1 MKSNLRN
8 EIKSYIVRSGYTMQ
22 EVVDRLSE
30 DYGWSDSV
38 SNLSN
43 KLQRESL
50 RYVEAVQL
58 ADALAEILQRNKY
71 HVDTVY
77 NGEDG
82 LHYASTGIYDCIVLD
97 IMLPI
102 LDGISVLRMLRKQ
115 KISTPV
121 LLLTAKSDVADK
133 INGLD
138 SGADDYLTKPF
149 VTGELLARIR
159 ALTRRTGE
167 VAVDGL
173 QFHNLR
179 LDSQNYTLSYGQ
191 EQIKLSLKEYQIMEI
206 FMSNPKQIVSKE
218 FFSQLSQSTI
228 FLEFFQTFVYKF
240 LKVFL
245 VICEQ
250 EVDVWL
256 FIRFKLNSLQV
267 AQFIIFDDCINSW
280 CIKNLEVVLTF
291 IQTCQHLCNIFIC
304 VVKFNWLV

>member
-1 MKSNLRN
+1 MNLL
-8 EIKSYIVRSGYTMQ
+8 IV
-22 EVVDRLSE
+22 E
-30 DYGWSDSV
+30 D
-38 SNLSN
+38 
-43 KLQRESL
+43 E
-50 RYVEAVQL
+50 VQL

-191 EQIKLSLKEYQIMEI
+191 EQIKLSLISLLKPLGGLAI
-206 FMSNPKQIVSKE
+206 FWRNSRHDSPCQTPFYLFHHVHSDR
-218 FFSQLSQSTI
+218 SGSAAYDC
-228 FLEFFQTFVYKF
+228 LERHSG
-240 LKVFL
+240 
-245 VICEQ
+245 IH
-250 EVDVWL
+250 
-256 FIRFKLNSLQV
+256 
-267 AQFIIFDDCINSW
+267 
-280 CIKNLEVVLTF
+280 VL
-291 IQTCQHLCNIFIC
+291 
-304 VVKFNWLV
+304 

>member
-1 MKSNLRN
+1 MNLL
-8 EIKSYIVRSGYTMQ
+8 IV
-22 EVVDRLSE
+22 E
-30 DYGWSDSV
+30 D
-38 SNLSN
+38 
-43 KLQRESL
+43 E
-50 RYVEAVQL
+50 VQL

-173 QFHNLR
+173 QFHNLW

-218 FFSQLSQSTI
+218 FFIEKIWGYDYVGDSVTVTVHINRIREKIEEDSKNPKIIET
-228 FLEFFQTFVYKF
+228 
-240 LKVFL
+240 
-245 VICEQ
+245 
-250 EVDVWL
+250 VWGAGY
-256 FIRFKLNSLQV
+256 RLNL
-267 AQFIIFDDCINSW
+267 
-280 CIKNLEVVLTF
+280 
-291 IQTCQHLCNIFIC
+291 
-304 VVKFNWLV
+304 

>member
-1 MKSNLRN
+1 MNLL
-8 EIKSYIVRSGYTMQ
+8 IV
-22 EVVDRLSE
+22 E
-30 DYGWSDSV
+30 D
-38 SNLSN
+38 
-43 KLQRESL
+43 E
-50 RYVEAVQL
+50 VQL
-58 ADALAEILQRNKY
+58 ADALAEILYRNKY

-218 FFSQLSQSTI
+218 FFMIDLK
-228 FLEFFQTFVYKF
+228 YKCNSE
-240 LKVFL
+240 KIMTHKAAR
-245 VICEQ
+245 VIMG
-250 EVDVWL
+250 
-256 FIRFKLNSLQV
+256 
-267 AQFIIFDDCINSW
+267 
-280 CIKNLEVVLTF
+280 VVT
-291 IQTCQHLCNIFIC
+291 QP
-304 VVKFNWLV
+304 